1 MKDQNYIVLDKTGAE
16 VTVAACTA
24 AEALGIF
31 LKRGRFGLGAGW
43 ILTRQPDGWIV
54 ASNKTGRTLE
64 RAYHKLR
71 EADYSRSHKR
81 YSNVG

>member
-1 MKDQNYIVLDKTGAE
+1 MKDQNYIVLDKNGAE
-16 VTVAACTA
+16 VIVEARTA

-43 ILTRQPDGWIV
+43 ILTRQPNGWIV
-54 ASNKTGRTLE
+54 ASNKTGKTLE
-64 RAYHKLR
+64 RTYHKLR
-71 EADYSRSHKR
+71 EQDYNRMHKR

>member
-1 MKDQNYIVLDKTGAE
+1 MKDQNYIVLDKNGAE
-16 VTVAACTA
+16 SIVAARTA

-31 LKRGRFGLGAGW
+31 LKRGRYGLGAGW
-43 ILTRQPDGWIV
+43 TLTRQPDGWIV

-64 RAYHKLR
+64 RTYHKLR
-71 EADYSRSHKR
+71 EEDYSRSHKR